1 MAEPR
6 IILLE
11 RIEKEGG
18 KSFDWWKENMPAG
31 AKYEPDYQYRKR
43 GLKYFDIKSVI
54 QLANVKD
61 ECMILCYDGE
71 EIIVQGTFA
80 ELYEKWIE
88 LGEFEDDE
96 NSYS

>member
-6 IILLE
+6 IIILE
-11 RIEKEGG
+11 RTETKGCDY
-18 KSFDWWKENMPAG
+18 SMDWWKTNMGDAPYPSG
-31 AKYEPDYQYRKR
+31 YQYRKR

>member
-6 IILLE
+6 LILLE
-11 RIEKEGG
+11 RVEKDGDRDA
-18 KSFDWWKENMPAG
+18 SWWKENVPNG
-31 AKYEPDYQYRKR
+31 KYVPEYQYRKR
-43 GLKYFDIKSVI
+43 GLKYFDIKSII